1 MRTTGC
7 RNLFAR
13 SSEAKEGG
21 GRKDSATL
29 TWCHDIKRKG
39 LQSATGM
46 QTSKEGYI
54 EGSIEGS
61 SGIFKSNGDTKSTVP
76 S

>member
-29 TWCHDIKRKG
+29 TWC
-39 LQSATGM
+39 